1 MSRETERSKTVYGI
15 YIRKKNDGFK
25 TFRAALPHPFRS
37 MQEIHPSMIL
47 YLDHSRALA
56 PISKDLL
63 FVFHPIPQT
72 PHTRHARSNN
82 QHTCYVHKEN
92 RRRLHAQRFCTS
104 STTRAFQGSCEQP
117 STLHSL
123 HARAETSSL
132 VCGIA
137 RAELSGADEREAI
150 EHIASRSSDPELT
163 SMGLEFGGVEGRAPR
178 VPGLVRMLMLE
189 LTESLEHLGGEVVLD
204 RRF

>member
-25 TFRAALPHPFRS
+25 TFRAALPRPFRS

-56 PISKDLL
+56 PLSKDLL

-72 PHTRHARSNN
+72 PHTRHSNN

-123 HARAETSSL
+123 HATFPHLSHCTVPLPLVLTVIVHSLIHTHRSPRGRGGLPECATLSLAHVTRRSPHTCGVWIPLAERPAAGD
-132 VCGIA
+132 V
-137 RAELSGADEREAI
+137 
-150 EHIASRSSDPELT
+150 
-163 SMGLEFGGVEGRAPR
+163 GRA
-178 VPGLVRMLMLE
+178 
-189 LTESLEHLGGEVVLD
+189 
-204 RRF
+204 

>member
-1 MSRETERSKTVYGI
+1 MEARERHT
-15 YIRKKNDGFK
+15 
-25 TFRAALPHPFRS
+25 
-37 MQEIHPSMIL
+37 
-47 YLDHSRALA
+47 
-56 PISKDLL
+56 
-63 FVFHPIPQT
+63 
-72 PHTRHARSNN
+72 HTRVHAPREAVLKS
-82 QHTCYVHKEN
+82 HGLEFRRERWVHPDFEVSLLQARLQVDPGTEGDVGEN
-92 RRRLHAQRFCTS
+92 AE
-104 STTRAFQGSCEQP
+104 RA
-117 STLHSL
+117 
-123 HARAETSSL
+123 ARAETSSL

-163 SMGLEFGGVEGRAPR
+163 SMGLEYGGVEGRAPR